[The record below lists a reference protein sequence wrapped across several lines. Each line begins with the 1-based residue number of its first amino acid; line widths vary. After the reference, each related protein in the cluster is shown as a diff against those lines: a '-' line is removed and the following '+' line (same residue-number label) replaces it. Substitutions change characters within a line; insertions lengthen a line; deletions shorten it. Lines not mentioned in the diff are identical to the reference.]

1 MCGSRQIRVGRV
13 TVRLS
18 DGRGVKNVRAEI
30 CMACGERYFDPVAAD
45 KVFSTSV
52 SKQAR

>member
-13 TVRLS
+13 TVRGS
-18 DGRGVKNVRAEI
+18 AGRVLKNVRAEI

-45 KVFSTSV
+45 KVFSAPV
-52 SKQAR
+52 SKHDG